1 MNRSST
7 LYSLSILEFNYC
19 IWSNF
24 IYKSPQFDSGSLNHR
39 QSLNRPG
46 SHIDD
51 TSICEEKTLNGLYQQ
66 ILVRHTQCLLSRKY
80 HSYVL

>member
-7 LYSLSILEFNYC
+7 LYALSILDFNYC

-46 SHIDD
+46 SHVDD
-51 TSICEEKTLNGLYQQ
+51 TSICEEKNIKRTLSTNSGKTYSMF
-66 ILVRHTQCLLSRKY
+66 VK
-80 HSYVL
+80 